1 MKKKKIIIAAIF
13 LTLIAVTAIYT
24 VVSAVKSYQYDMD
37 PANGIDIMEGM
48 GAAILLGLGGF
59 VVFYELDLF
68 YTVYY
73 FLVKP
78 KSIAKSILNILSN
91 VSLLL
96 QFFVLRI
103 ARAFSISEETD
114 LAIALF
120 FIYVIFR
127 TLYLFVSTQNLE
139 QEQ

>member
-13 LTLIAVTAIYT
+13 LTLIVVTAIYT

-48 GAAILLGLGGF
+48 GAVMLLGLGGF
-59 VVFYELDLF
+59 VVLYELDLF

-78 KSIAKSILNILSN
+78 KTVAKSILNILSN
-91 VSLLL
+91 LSLLL
-96 QFFVLRI
+96 IFFSTYYKNIFEEDVLAPLIVFFSYAVLR
-103 ARAFSISEETD
+103 TG
-114 LAIALF
+114 
-120 FIYVIFR
+120 
-127 TLYLFVSTQNLE
+127 YLIVSTGALA
-139 QEQ
+139 QES

>member
-1 MKKKKIIIAAIF
+1 MKKKKMIIAAIF
-13 LTLIAVTAIYT
+13 LALIILTAIYT
-24 VVSAVKSYQYDMD
+24 VVSAVRSYQYDID
-37 PANGIDIMEGM
+37 PANGVDILEGFDAVLTM
-48 GAAILLGLGGF
+48 MLGGF

-73 FLVKP
+73 FFVKP
-78 KSIAKSILNILSN
+78 KTIAKSILNILSN

-96 QFFVLRI
+96 QFWVARI
-103 ARAFSISEETD
+103 ARALSISEETN

-120 FIYVIFR
+120 FIYVVLR
-127 TLYLFVSTQNLE
+127 TVYFLVSIKELA

>member
-37 PANGIDIMEGM
+37 PANGIDIMEVM

-59 VVFYELDLF
+59 VFFYELDLF